1 MRIET
6 FQSLFNLYRKDR
18 IMTNSSVSMMKKAVL
33 AAALVAATAGSASA
47 DDSGMGRFSDSYQYF
62 ASQSIDKSASTWRAE
77 NPSGISLRQ
86 LQANSSWSE
95 AWKTSKP
102 VFDTTAS
109 QFEVTHP
116 GGLSEREYQALSS
129 PGPAWHSSP
138 VDRAVTSSG
147 QIAVVQGSNRETL
160 AARVA
165 QFFRPVNAVQGQ

>member
-1 MRIET
+1 MRIEP
-6 FQSLFNLYRKDR
+6 FQSVFNLYRKDR
-18 IMTNSSVSMMKKAVL
+18 IMMNSSVSVVKKAVL
-33 AAALVAATAGSASA
+33 AAALVAATAGLASA

-62 ASQSIDKSASTWRAE
+62 ANQSIDKSVSTWRAE
-77 NPSGISLRQ
+77 NPSGVSLRQ

-109 QFEVTHP
+109 QFKVTYP

-129 PGPAWHSSP
+129 PGPAWHSVP
-138 VDRAVTSSG
+138 VNRPVTSST
-147 QIAVVQGSNRETL
+147 QIAGVQGSNKETL

-165 QFFRPVNAVQGQ
+165 QFFRQ

>member
-1 MRIET
+1 
-6 FQSLFNLYRKDR
+6 
-18 IMTNSSVSMMKKAVL
+18 MTNSSVSTLKKAVL
-33 AAALVAATAGSASA
+33 AAALVAAAAGLASA

-62 ASQSIDKSASTWRAE
+62 ANQSIDKSASTWRAE

-102 VFDTTAS
+102 TFDTSAA
-109 QFEVTHP
+109 QFRVTHP

-129 PGPAWHSSP
+129 PGPAWHSVPAS
-138 VDRAVTSSG
+138 RAVTSSN
-147 QIAVVQGSNRETL
+147 QVAVVQGSHKETL

-165 QFFRPVNAVQGQ
+165 QFFRPANSVQGQ